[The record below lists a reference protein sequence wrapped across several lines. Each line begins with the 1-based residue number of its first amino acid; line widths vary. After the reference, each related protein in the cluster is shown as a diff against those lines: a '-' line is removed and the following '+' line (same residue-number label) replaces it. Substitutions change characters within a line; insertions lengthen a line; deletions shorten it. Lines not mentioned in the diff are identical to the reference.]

1 MSKYRVPTPEE
12 EEIIRRN
19 GIDPEGKLIAH
30 RSEDCIS
37 LVCHKTRD
45 TILICRGE
53 KKW

>member
-19 GIDPEGKLIAH
+19 GIDPEGKAISN

-37 LVCHKTRD
+37 LLCFQTRD
-45 TILICRGE
+45 TIMIYRGD